1 MSSMAKIFV
10 VVNLILAV
18 AVFGAAATLLG
29 AQDDYKKALEKATT
43 DFAKFQS
50 VKEADITRL
59 NKELADQQGKA
70 SEALAAKNNAE
81 GTLEGVRKE
90 NADLKSTNEKMNS
103 SVETLSKEVSSLRD
117 IIEADR
123 ASREKLS
130 MEAKSSTT
138 DKLNLQKKWEE
149 EVRARASADS
159 QIADLNET
167 VQNMAAEKGDMDK
180 DLRNT
185 KFWLDKYRE
194 RYGDMVGGQGSAGR
208 VLSVRGN
215 LVVLSVGSQD
225 KVAIGDVYSIR
236 RGSTFVGQM
245 KVTKVYKDQAV
256 GEFDDRFTGPGQ
268 APQAGDTAEPS
279 SVR

>member
-18 AVFGAAATLLG
+18 AVFGAAAALLG
-29 AQDDYKKALEKATT
+29 AQDDYKKALERATK
-43 DFAKFQS
+43 DFDS
-50 VKEADITRL
+50 YRIEKEGDITRL
-59 NKELADQQGKA
+59 RKDAADQTLKA
-70 SEALAAKNNAE
+70 SEALAAKNSAE
-81 GTLEGVRKE
+81 STLEGVRRE
-90 NADLKSTNEKMNS
+90 SANLKSMNEQLNS
-103 SVETLSKEVSSLRD
+103 SVETLSKEVSSMRD

-130 MEAKSSTT
+130 AEAKAAAS
-138 DKLNLQKKWEE
+138 DKMNFQKKWEE
-149 EVRARASADS
+149 EARARASADS
-159 QIADLNET
+159 TIADLNDT
-167 VQNMAAEKGDMDK
+167 IQSLTAEKGDMEK

-185 KFWLDKYRE
+185 KFWVDKYRE
-194 RYGDMVGGQGSAGR
+194 RYGDMVGGQGSGGR
-208 VLSVRGN
+208 VMSVRGN
-215 LVVLSVGSQD
+215 LVVISVGSKD

-245 KVTKVYKDQAV
+245 KVTKVYADQAV
-256 GEFDDRFTGPGQ
+256 GEFDDRFTGPGA

>member
-18 AVFGAAATLLG
+18 AVFGAAAALLG
-29 AQDDYKKALEKATT
+29 AQDDYKKALERASA
-43 DFAKFQS
+43 DFDKFRAE
-50 VKEADITRL
+50 KEADITRL
-59 NKELADQQGKA
+59 RKDAADQTLKA
-70 SEALAAKNNAE
+70 SEAIAAKTSAE
-81 GTLEGVRKE
+81 STLEGVRRE
-90 NADLKSTNEKMNS
+90 SANLKSMNEQLNS
-103 SVETLSKEVSSLRD
+103 SVETLTKDVSSLRD

-130 MEAKSSTT
+130 AEAKAAAT
-138 DKLNLQKKWEE
+138 DKMNLQKKWEE

-159 QIADLNET
+159 TINDLNET
-167 VQNMAAEKGDMDK
+167 IQSLTAEKGDMEK
-180 DLRNT
+180 DLRNKT
-185 KFWLDKYRE
+185 FWLDKYRE
-194 RYGDMVGGQGSAGR
+194 RHGDMVGTTGSAGR
-208 VLSVRGN
+208 VMSVRGN
-215 LVVLSVGSQD
+215 LVVLSVGSKD
-225 KVAIGDVYSIR
+225 KVSVGDVYSIR

-245 KVTKVYKDQAV
+245 KVTKVYADQAV

>member
-50 VKEADITRL
+50 AKEADITRL